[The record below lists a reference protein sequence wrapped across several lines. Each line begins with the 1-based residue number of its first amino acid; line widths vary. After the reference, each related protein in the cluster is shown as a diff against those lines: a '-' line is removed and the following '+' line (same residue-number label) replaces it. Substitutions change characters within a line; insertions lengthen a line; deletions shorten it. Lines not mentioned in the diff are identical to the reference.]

1 MANPNL
7 LGITTVTGITT
18 HVGIT
23 SSYGVVLS
31 NSASSGRLYKII
43 SMLASNSS
51 GTLNGSLN
59 IFLHNQ
65 SAGAGTSTYIVRDV
79 VVSAKSML
87 TILDKN
93 NPIYLQE
100 NKSIVAIA
108 VTSNTVDLTIVYE
121 DIS

>member
-1 MANPNL
+1 MANPNF

-18 HVGIT
+18 NVGVST
-23 SSYGVVLS
+23 TYNVVLS
-31 NSASSGRLYKII
+31 NSASSGKSYKII

-51 GTLNGSLN
+51 GSLNGNLN
-59 IFLHNQ
+59 VFLHNQ
-65 SAGAGTSTYIVRDV
+65 SAGAGTSTHLLKDV

-93 NPIYLQE
+93 NPLYLQE
-100 NKSIVAIA
+100 NKSIVATA
-108 VTSNTVDLTIVYE
+108 ATSNTIDLTIVYE